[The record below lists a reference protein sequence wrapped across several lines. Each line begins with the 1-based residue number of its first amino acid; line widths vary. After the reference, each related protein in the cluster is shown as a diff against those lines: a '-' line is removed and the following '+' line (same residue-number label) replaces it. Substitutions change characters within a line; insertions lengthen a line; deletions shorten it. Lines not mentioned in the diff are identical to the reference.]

1 MEATRAVIDAGLV
14 RRLVAA
20 RFPHWAGLPIRPIE
34 PGGWDNRTFRLG
46 EHLIV
51 RLPSAADYAQ
61 QAEKTHRW
69 LPRLAPALP
78 FSIPVP
84 VALGEPAEGYPF
96 PWSVHLWIEG
106 EVAAPERIADS
117 RRLANDL
124 GHFLAALQR
133 IDTTGG
139 PAPGVHNFH
148 RGGSLATYDDQTRKA
163 IATLRDRIDAA
174 AATCVWDA
182 ALATSWRDAPVW
194 VHGDVSLGNLL
205 IRSGYLTAVIDF
217 GNLAVGDPAC
227 DLAIAWNVFDVPSRA
242 AFRTALPLDGD
253 TWMRGRAW
261 ALWKALIVAAGIAE
275 TNAIELAQP
284 LRIVDEVLADAQGG
298 SK

>member
-1 MEATRAVIDAGLV
+1 MEATRPVIDAGLA

-20 RFPHWAGLPIRPIE
+20 RFPHWASLPIRPIE

-46 EHLIV
+46 EHLVV
-51 RLPSAADYAQ
+51 RLPSAAAYAS
-61 QAEKTHRW
+61 QAAKTHRW

-84 VALGEPAEGYPF
+84 VAVGEPAEGYPF

-117 RRLANDL
+117 RGLANDL

-133 IDTTGG
+133 VDATEG
-139 PAPGVHNFH
+139 PAPGAHNFH
-148 RGGSLATYDDQTRKA
+148 RGGSLEVYDGQTRQA
-163 IATLRDRIDAA
+163 IAALHDRIDAA
-174 AATCVWDA
+174 TATRVWEA
-182 ALATSWRDAPVW
+182 ALATSWRNASVW
-194 VHGDVSLGNLL
+194 IHGDVSLGNLL
-205 IRSGYLTAVIDF
+205 MRSGYLTAVIDF

-227 DLAIAWNVFDVPSRA
+227 DLAIAWHVFDGPGRA
-242 AFRTALPLDGD
+242 ALRAAHPLDDD

-261 ALWKALIVAAGIAE
+261 ALWKALIVAAGMAE

-284 LRIVDEVLADAQGG
+284 LRIVDEVLADFALHV
-298 SK
+298 